1 MSAKVEQAGKEI
13 AAKERNSNQENE
25 INFFTLQL
33 LHIHFFFHFH
43 RQVCYKLYCV
53 CGNCEPEAMPPQ
65 SMLSVGELQFEL
77 FLSWY

>member
-43 RQVCYKLYCV
+43 RQVCYKLYVLCV
-53 CGNCEPEAMPPQ
+53 
-65 SMLSVGELQFEL
+65 
-77 FLSWY
+77 W